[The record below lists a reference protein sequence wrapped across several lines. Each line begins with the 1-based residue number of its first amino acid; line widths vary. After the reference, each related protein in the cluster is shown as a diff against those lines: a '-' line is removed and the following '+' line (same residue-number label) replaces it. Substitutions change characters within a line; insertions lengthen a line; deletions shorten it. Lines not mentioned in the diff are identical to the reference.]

1 MIRHW
6 IGITLA
12 GLIPGVFAASFLAM
26 AWIRSQQGHS
36 GQYTSE
42 IQSLAVRREP
52 ADPLTDALARG
63 GKIYRHYCRI
73 CHGEEGKGDGFNSYN
88 IEPPPRNL
96 ADEGF
101 WQQTTDE
108 RVYYAVSQGGGSVGK
123 SVLMPAWG
131 HTLTDRQ
138 IRDVIAFVRALAGQ
152 PTAEKRPHQRDRT
165 LLTFLVRERR
175 MISFD

>member
-1 MIRHW
+1 MTRHW
-6 IGITLA
+6 IGIALA
-12 GLIPGVFAASFLAM
+12 GLISCVFATSFPAM
-26 AWIRSQQGHS
+26 AWIRAQQGHS
-36 GQYTSE
+36 KQYTSE

-52 ADPLTDALARG
+52 ADPLADALARG

-96 ADEGF
+96 TDDDF

-108 RVYYAVSQGGGSVGK
+108 RAYYAVSQGGGSVGK
-123 SVLMPAWG
+123 SVMMPAWG

-138 IRDVIAFVRALAGQ
+138 IRDVITFVRALAGQ
-152 PTAEKRPHQRDRT
+152 PTALAAPSSAPHGKT
-165 LLTFLVRERR
+165 P
-175 MISFD
+175 

>member
-6 IGITLA
+6 IGIALA
-12 GLIPGVFAASFLAM
+12 SLIPLVFAASFPAM

-36 GQYTSE
+36 EQYTSE
-42 IQSLAVRREP
+42 IESLAVRREP
-52 ADPLTDALARG
+52 ADPLADALARG
-63 GKIYRHYCRI
+63 GKIYRHYCQI

-96 ADEGF
+96 TDEGF

-108 RVYYAVSQGGGSVGK
+108 RAYYAVAEGGGSVGK
-123 SVLMPAWG
+123 SVMMPAWG

-138 IRDVIAFVRALAGQ
+138 IRDVIVFLRAFARQTEADG
-152 PTAEKRPHQRDRT
+152 
-165 LLTFLVRERR
+165 
-175 MISFD
+175 